1 MTNDPQTH
9 DGLAKNGLAKDG
21 LAKDGADLP
30 DYDAIFAAV
39 SETPRGRWFLAEYQR
54 RNRAADTATVLDQI
68 ARLEA
73 MVVRHDPELA
83 RARLS
88 SALDDLATILAL
100 APDGS
105 GDSASADGLTG
116 EMVSSIALS
125 LGQAGEEAREAV
137 LTARGAVL
145 SLRENPTA
153 LRFFDALQRQL
164 KTIDAQ
170 MAAMQLAS
178 RRVEALAQVITVLR
192 ERLRTLLQDNAPVT
206 DTARPQHGPQ
216 ESKQDIRQEI
226 PQETSQESKDR
237 AAVEAIWPAAP
248 QAERRDAPAL
258 SPSAPEP
265 RAPALHPVFSAVQET
280 PATQPEPRPEA
291 AAPAEPAAP
300 LPAFE
305 QVWHIPAAAPES
317 PLRHVATLMQDR
329 DETDAAD
336 DPLVALHA
344 QSAPPAHASR
354 TLADLDRM
362 SYTERAALFA

>member
-9 DGLAKNGLAKDG
+9 DGLAKNG

-192 ERLRTLLQDNAPVT
+192 ERLRTLLQDNAPGT
-206 DTARPQHGPQ
+206 DTARPQLGPQESPQ

-226 PQETSQESKDR
+226 PQETPQESKDR
-237 AAVEAIWPAAP
+237 AAMEAIVPAAP

-329 DETDAAD
+329 AETDAAD